1 MPHRFHRV
9 LGLLGALA
17 AGLSLGAT
25 PAPAAR
31 LVGIDSWAAFY
42 GPQAS
47 REALQG
53 PDLLVLEPD
62 HPWSP
67 ASFRRPGQRILAYL
81 SLGEVHKTRSY
92 YPALEKA
99 RALAGP
105 NPDWPGAV
113 RLDPRSEAWRKL
125 VLGAIAPAL
134 MTKGYDGFFLD
145 TLDVGAYLE
154 RERQY
159 PGATVAMARLVSDL
173 HAKFPQAV
181 IVANGGL
188 DLLPHAA
195 DALSGVA
202 VESVFTD
209 YDFASKQY
217 RMRAADGARERAQWL
232 SSTVTPY
239 GLPLLVLEYVAP
251 DATGS
256 RTGVAGEVKAAG
268 FVPFVSD
275 IGLEHLEPA
284 DESGR

>member
-1 MPHRFHRV
+1 MQHRFRRI
-9 LGLLGALA
+9 LGLLSVLA
-17 AGLSLGAT
+17 AGLSLGAS
-25 PAPAAR
+25 PAPATR
-31 LVGIDSWAAFY
+31 LANVDSWAAFY
-42 GPQAS
+42 GSQATP
-47 REALQG
+47 EALRG

-62 HPWSP
+62 HPWTP

-81 SLGEVHKTRSY
+81 SLGEVHTTRAY

-105 NPDWPGAV
+105 NPDWPGAM
-113 RLDPRSEAWRKL
+113 RLDPRSEAWRQL

-134 MTKGYDGFFLD
+134 LKKGYDGFFLD

-173 HAKFPQAV
+173 HAKFPQAL

-195 DALSGVA
+195 SALSGVA

-209 YDFASKQY
+209 YDFAAKQY
-217 RMRAADGARERAQWL
+217 RVRAPEKARERAAWL
-232 SSTVTPY
+232 SQTVAPY

-251 DATGS
+251 EATGS
-256 RTGVAGEVKAAG
+256 RKGVAGEVKAAG

-275 IGLEHLEPA
+275 IGLERLDRV
-284 DESGR
+284 DESGL